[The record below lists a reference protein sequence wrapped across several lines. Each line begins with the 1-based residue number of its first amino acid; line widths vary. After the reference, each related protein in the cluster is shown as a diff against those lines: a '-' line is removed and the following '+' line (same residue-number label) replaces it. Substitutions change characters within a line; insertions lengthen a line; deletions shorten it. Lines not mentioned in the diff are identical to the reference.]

1 MNGAWHGKPCPVCG
15 EGTLHDGLRKE
26 FIEYRG
32 HKFGVEQP
40 GAYCDHCD
48 DGIVYHDPASEEALQ
63 KFRAGVDELE
73 RQELSAVRQYLGL
86 TQQQAASIAGGGH
99 NAFSRYER
107 GEAHPVLGVVNLF
120 RILGRH
126 PELLQE
132 LGIARQ
138 QTWRT
143 HDAIYPYNPSAALN
157 HVDTWSAALSNV
169 SLVDFGLGKVNFST
183 FCDYSRLPQRDVA
196 NEGTDVE
203 IVGDLLGNF
212 LMWNGRH
219 KRGTAHGAT

>member
-73 RQELSAVRQYLGL
+73 RQDLSAVRQYLGL

-120 RILGRH
+120 RILGGH

-138 QTWRT
+138 QTRAPTWKLSV
-143 HDAIYPYNPSAALN
+143 IYWA
-157 HVDTWSAALSNV
+157 
-169 SLVDFGLGKVNFST
+169 T
-183 FCDYSRLPQRDVA
+183 F
-196 NEGTDVE
+196 
-203 IVGDLLGNF
+203 
-212 LMWNGRH
+212 
-219 KRGTAHGAT
+219 